1 MASAENKNVALY
13 SAVAV
18 SLLFGAVAALFFF
31 YYCNVDLLFLII
43 SIALFFIISYF
54 IIGYLL
60 DKFINKKIKL
70 IYKTI
75 GEFKGGD
82 LQDKKSAGSLEKV
95 NQVVLEWSEEQRKQI
110 EELKQMA
117 AYRREFLGNIS
128 HELKTPIFNIQGYI
142 LTLLDGGLED
152 ETINKSFLMKA
163 NKSINRMIAIVE
175 DLEEITKLESG
186 VAKLK
191 ETQFDMVE
199 LIKEVLDFMELKAK
213 NNNAVLNFETSGRKP
228 CLVVADRKRIKQV
241 MINLVDNAIKYGN
254 KDKTDIDISILDIDE
269 KFLIKVSDN
278 GTGIEEKNL
287 PRVFERFY
295 RTDKGRSRD
304 KGGTGLGL
312 AIVKHIIEA
321 HRQTITVTSRK
332 GKGTSF
338 SFTLKKY
345 RG

>member
-1 MASAENKNVALY
+1 MTTSENKNVALY
-13 SAVAV
+13 TAIAV
-18 SLLFGAVAALFFF
+18 SVMAGLGFGVMS
-31 YYCNVDLLFLII
+31 YYCYFGLLWLPLPVLVAFGITYFLVE
-43 SIALFFIISYF
+43 
-54 IIGYLL
+54 YLL
-60 DKFINKKIKL
+60 DKFINEKIKL

-75 GEFKGGD
+75 GEFKDDTFG
-82 LQDKKSAGSLEKV
+82 DKKRGKSLEKV
-95 NQVVLEWSEEQRKQI
+95 NEVVIEWSEEQRKKI

-142 LTLLDGGLED
+142 LTLLDGGLD
-152 ETINKSFLMKA
+152 DKTVNKTFLMKA

-175 DLEEITKLESG
+175 DLEEISKLESG

-191 ETQFDMVE
+191 EVPFDMAE

-213 NNNAVLNFETSGRKP
+213 KNNAFIHFEQGGRKP
-228 CLVVADRKRIKQV
+228 LTVVADRKRIKQV

-254 KDKTDIDISILDIDE
+254 KDRTDINISVHDIDE
-269 KFLIKVSDN
+269 KFLIEVSDN

-332 GKGTSF
+332 GKGTTF
-338 SFTLKKY
+338 SFTLQKFQ
-345 RG
+345 G